1 MFGDDKN
8 SHFWAHNFGDVKN
21 SHFWDGWFA
30 FLYVAPG
37 DTARWMARCWIHCE
51 KGWPREVRGT
61 ESGTKERRQ
70 FMGMPQE
77 LDGLFLWKI
86 PCINEWSGPSGCT
99 PILGN
104 LHVGM
109 GDWNMLRID
118 TRWEYFFWLVRD
130 CFKSGSSSSYGK
142 FKGHHF
148 WGDKHALRRLMN
160 ENNGWVE
167 HGCSNL

>member
-8 SHFWAHNFGDVKN
+8 SHFWAHIFGDVKN